1 MEESR
6 LEQFKQLAE
15 LEPEDDLVRFGLGT
29 AYFDEGQYDEAA
41 KEFQHAI
48 RLNPDY
54 SAAYRDLGKALE
66 KAGRP
71 EEAKTV
77 YTQGIEVADRKGDIQ
92 TMKEMQIFLKRLESR

>member
-29 AYFDEGQYDEAA
+29 AYFDEGQYEEAT
-41 KEFQHAI
+41 KEFQQAI

-92 TMKEMQIFLKRLESR
+92 TMKEMQIFLKRLER